1 MMRSG
6 SEGTT
11 RREGRSPAAMALLA
25 NAVFVLTIG
34 GGARGLNAQ
43 DAPGQPLIEQAA
55 LQVNSIAPPPL
66 PDRSGR
72 R

>member
-25 NAVFVLTIG
+25 NAVFVLTRSVA
-34 GGARGLNAQ
+34 AREAWMRRMR
-43 DAPGQPLIEQAA
+43 PG
-55 LQVNSIAPPPL
+55 SRSSSRL
-66 PDRSGR
+66 PCR
-72 R
+72 